1 MKEKIS
7 GLIRLQDLDNR
18 IKDINTRKNEG
29 PLKIRRLEDEF
40 NKSEVK
46 LQEDNNRLDALKKD
60 RRKLEQDVQ
69 DLENSK
75 VRSQI
80 KLSNIKSNKE
90 YTSVLKEIDTI
101 DKGKTLVEDNV
112 LQLMEEIE
120 ELENRCQQGREEM
133 AGLKRQF
140 DSDKNEIEEELEF
153 LDRESAA
160 LEKQRKTLCE
170 EIDQDLLNRYNFLK
184 DRKAG
189 VAIGSVIDGVCQACF
204 MGIPPQK
211 YNELIK
217 CHSLMTCPN
226 CNRFIYWGGD
236 KFFTE

>member
-101 DKGKTLVEDNV
+101 DKEKTLVEDSV

-120 ELENRCQQGREEM
+120 ELEN
-133 AGLKRQF
+133 
-140 DSDKNEIEEELEF
+140 
-153 LDRESAA
+153 
-160 LEKQRKTLCE
+160 
-170 EIDQDLLNRYNFLK
+170 
-184 DRKAG
+184 
-189 VAIGSVIDGVCQACF
+189 
-204 MGIPPQK
+204 
-211 YNELIK
+211 
-217 CHSLMTCPN
+217 
-226 CNRFIYWGGD
+226 
-236 KFFTE
+236 